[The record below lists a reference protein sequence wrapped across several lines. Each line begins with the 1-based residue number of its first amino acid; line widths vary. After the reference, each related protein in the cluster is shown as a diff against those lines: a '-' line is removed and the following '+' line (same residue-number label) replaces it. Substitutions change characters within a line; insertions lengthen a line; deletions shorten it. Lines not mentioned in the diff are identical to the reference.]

1 MGFGVND
8 LYFSSSIVDHHHK
21 DHEENV
27 TATVSSIIY
36 YMYVDLLSR
45 SLGTRLVARSVD
57 TADIRVCII

>member
-8 LYFSSSIVDHHHK
+8 LYFSSSIVEHNHK

-36 YMYVDLLSR
+36 YMHVDL
-45 SLGTRLVARSVD
+45 
-57 TADIRVCII
+57 